1 MWSEETAEAFSME
14 LAEGLEATDRAESRR
29 SLLRTLLERV
39 AEQVG
44 PFGAILM
51 RVGAEY
57 DALLDAPT
65 EADANERP
73 LDRVVEA
80 ERGRAQATEEN
91 AVLKRELEARRDDL
105 SHMEAERRELRD
117 EAQELRGAL
126 AAAMSRGRDMER
138 RVDAYE
144 RALGGGGG
152 SSSGAN
158 SGAHAAPTG
167 EATAVDEAI
176 ELAREMPPSA
186 RPASIRPDLGS
197 GRLASV
203 PPLPSAP
210 SGIPAL
216 NLALIARLR
225 AEDADEA
232 GGDADGVASSHI
244 VGIASKGAAAD
255 ADGQMAY
262 ASDSD
267 ESVGDA
273 LVGHRAPAAPKR
285 PACVPSLQFGALTPA
300 PDYHDEFATREALS
314 GGPGPL
320 RSPRQSFSHAA
331 EAIATLAPG

>member
-1 MWSEETAEAFSME
+1 MDEPSTKGQGVHAVSTASNEMWSEETAEAFSME

-105 SHMEAERRELRD
+105 SHMEAKPSSGHLLYETQALTDPSHQKQAERRELRD

-197 GRLASV
+197 VSHPTIATELPHPRPQHQSPNYTGNAVRGGL
-203 PPLPSAP
+203 LPSP
-210 SGIPAL
+210 RYRPH
-216 NLALIARLR
+216 RL
-225 AEDADEA
+225 
-232 GGDADGVASSHI
+232 VF
-244 VGIASKGAAAD
+244 
-255 ADGQMAY
+255 
-262 ASDSD
+262 
-267 ESVGDA
+267 
-273 LVGHRAPAAPKR
+273 P
-285 PACVPSLQFGALTPA
+285 
-300 PDYHDEFATREALS
+300 
-314 GGPGPL
+314 
-320 RSPRQSFSHAA
+320 RSTWH
-331 EAIATLAPG
+331 